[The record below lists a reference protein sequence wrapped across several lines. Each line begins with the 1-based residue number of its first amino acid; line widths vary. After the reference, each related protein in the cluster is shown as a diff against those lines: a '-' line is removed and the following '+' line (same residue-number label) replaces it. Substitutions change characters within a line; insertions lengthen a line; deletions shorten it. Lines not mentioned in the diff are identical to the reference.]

1 MWLQYVF
8 NNECGMLR
16 KLFEFLHWDYM
27 AKFQWTAPEHLFLAM
42 MIAYGFA
49 GVGFYMLILVAR
61 IEGIPADYYEA
72 AKIEGAG
79 AWKQFTKITLPL
91 LKDIIK
97 RCIVL
102 YSGAAAGFFVY
113 SSLFSFNAENA
124 TVTPMIYMYEVV
136 FGSNAGTTST
146 ELDVGAGATAGVLI
160 MILILI
166 ASPAAYVLARIRFK
180 GKALVNNI
188 FVLGMSI
195 PSVMLVMP
203 LFKMATSLGL
213 IGSRWTLMIL
223 YICVNVP
230 FGVFFLSGFFL
241 SLPKALEEAAEID
254 GCTPSKAFWKTG
266 CSGSSRQCITTRCI
280 TASSQH
286 IGTGSARGSKYLTK
300 SGKPCGRWRM

>member
-1 MWLQYVF
+1 MSFNQVEFITDDMSSWQFVGLDKYAKVLSSPLFQQSMINFMKIWLIGGVVILCLAMFYSVIITSGIKGKNFWRAMLYLPHIISSVALVAMWLQYVF
-8 NNECGMLR
+8 NNEYGMLR

-27 AKFQWTAPEHLFLAM
+27 ANFQWTAPEHLFLAM

-49 GVGFYMLILVAR
+49 GVGFYMLILVAG

-113 SSLFSFNAENA
+113 SSLFSFNTENA

-166 ASPAAYVLARIRFK
+166 VNTVLNR
-180 GKALVNNI
+180 
-188 FVLGMSI
+188 VL
-195 PSVMLVMP
+195 PS
-203 LFKMATSLGL
+203 
-213 IGSRWTLMIL
+213 
-223 YICVNVP
+223 
-230 FGVFFLSGFFL
+230 
-241 SLPKALEEAAEID
+241 EEAD
-254 GCTPSKAFWKTG
+254 
-266 CSGSSRQCITTRCI
+266 
-280 TASSQH
+280 
-286 IGTGSARGSKYLTK
+286 
-300 SGKPCGRWRM
+300 